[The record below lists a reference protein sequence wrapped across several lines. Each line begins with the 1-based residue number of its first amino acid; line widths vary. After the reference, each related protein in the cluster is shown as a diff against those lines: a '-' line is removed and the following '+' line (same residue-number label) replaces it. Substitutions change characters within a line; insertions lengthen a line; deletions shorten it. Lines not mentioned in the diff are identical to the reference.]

1 MKNAANYVANTTT
14 TTTANI
20 TPASLTV
27 TAAGVNKTYDTTTTA
42 SVNLGLTALGSDSV
56 TASNTSANFSD
67 KNVANGKT
75 VTVFAGAQNI
85 TNRKN
90 FSGYTWDRRNG
101 GIRKQEQLG
110 LFPIIGLDW
119 PF

>member
-1 MKNAANYVANTTT
+1 MLFRSPNTFPYWSGRPER
-14 TTTANI
+14 A
-20 TPASLTV
+20 PAYFRLDLRVDRHFTI
-27 TAAGVNKTYDTTTTA
+27 
-42 SVNLGLTALGSDSV
+42 
-56 TASNTSANFSD
+56 
-67 KNVANGKT
+67 NGKT